1 MKIMCIICFLEDEMQ
16 KKMRNIAQSNN
27 DRFES
32 TLQSYKK
39 DFIFRFN
46 NIKKVDECD
55 KHKNLTEN
63 VKIWADKLYDSIKNN
78 ININDYFEQILSS
91 YLKWVTN
98 DSSKAIKLMKKCLIQ
113 TDYTHQKVP
122 RIKKM
127 LFRTRKSTTLLSRE
141 ELYHIPFNKRY
152 LVGNQRYSLSG
163 VPSLYFGLSIPDLIS
178 EMRGNY
184 QDLDNYV
191 FSSFLLKQD
200 ENLRIFNFTN
210 QFSALFS
217 IIDELARTGG
227 RIDFNDP
234 TLRPNEQDCLY
245 RFYLFILNSCCSF
258 NRRDKSEGNVF
269 SEEYVLPQLV
279 TQIISKE
286 DFDGLAFTSTR
297 VDNNELYSKQTFYQ
311 DEYKLNY
318 VLFTNYNSNDI
329 YDKQLISKFN
339 ISEPK
344 TINDFQE
351 ITLDD
356 FEVIKKDFVNL
367 QNTRGLFST
376 INDMAEYTG
385 ISFDTDFS
393 EVYIKDKDGKES
405 KYIETKMGKFHLYL
419 LYSSLI
425 ELRNTIA

>member
-1 MKIMCIICFLEDEMQ
+1 MCIICFLEDEMQ

-46 NIKKVDECD
+46 NITKVNECN
-55 KHKNLTEN
+55 KHKDLTEN
-63 VKIWADKLYDSIKNN
+63 VKEWADSLYDAIKQN
-78 ININDYFEQILSS
+78 IDIEAYFEQIILA
-91 YLKWVTN
+91 YLKWITN
-98 DSSKAIKLMKKCLIQ
+98 DSTTAVTIMKACLQ
-113 TDYTHQKVP
+113 KTDYTHQKVS
-122 RIKKM
+122 RLKKQ
-127 LFRTRKSTTLLSRE
+127 LFRTRKSNSLLSRE

-191 FSSFLLKQD
+191 FSSFLLKKD
-200 ENLRIFNFTN
+200 ENLKIFDFTN
-210 QFSALFS
+210 RFSALFS
-217 IIDELARTGG
+217 IIDELASVGG
-227 RIDFNDP
+227 KIIFNDP
-234 TLRPNEQDCLY
+234 TLRPNKQDCLNS
-245 RFYLFILNSCCSF
+245 FYLFILNSCCSF

-269 SEEYVLPQLV
+269 SEEYILPQLV

-286 DFDGLAFTSTR
+286 EFDGLAFTSTR
-297 VDNNELYSKQTFYQ
+297 IDDKEIYSKQTFYQ
-311 DEYKLNY
+311 NGYKLNY
-318 VLFTNYNSNDI
+318 VLFTKYDSNDL
-329 YDKQLISKFN
+329 YDKQLISKFY

-344 TINDFQE
+344 SIKDFQE
-351 ITLDD
+351 ITLED
-356 FEVIKKDFVNL
+356 FEIIKKDFVNL
-367 QNTRGLFST
+367 QNTKGLFNS

-393 EVYIKDKDGKES
+393 QVYIKDKDGKES

-425 ELRNTIA
+425 ELRDTIA